1 MHKSKKRIRP
11 LIDFCE
17 DMESLYRQ
25 IQRRCRRS
33 GKTIRK
39 LCLETKVSQSTM
51 WRWRKGDSVP
61 SIDVLLRLETRL
73 RVWEREDER
82 IKAKQERAQKVRLD
96 NALVIKQIER
106 SNVDISQMLSLL

>member
-1 MHKSKKRIRP
+1 
-11 LIDFCE
+11 
-17 DMESLYRQ
+17 METLYRQ

-61 SIDVLLRLETRL
+61 SIEVLLRLETRL

-82 IKAKQERAQKVRLD
+82 IKAKQERAAKQRSNK
-96 NALVIKQIER
+96 ALVIKQIEGTHVGV
-106 SNVDISQMLSLL
+106 SEILALL